1 MRKIFISIALVLV
14 SFVSAFAHDGINKE
28 CNLAIRVT
36 PGKADPEYEK
46 GEFIQLRILV
56 YPLDRT
62 QKTKIKTNDYTIK
75 VVTTKDYG
83 KREEKNYPMR
93 LDHEF
98 IHIATMQQNG
108 FVRFEVFVQNKDG
121 KNIEFYFGGFKR
133 QKAYD
138 GGAGVGL
145 DNLKQAI
152 EEPADF
158 DEFWAKQKK
167 MLADTPIKYTIKDA
181 PIKHEKLD
189 VYYVE
194 VECPNSRPATGI
206 LTVPKD
212 KTKKYSAMGIYD
224 GYSNAVNRNILS
236 WVPTDKIVF
245 HVNAHGYHMDK
256 DDAYYKEIQKSLSG
270 YAFKNEENMKPET
283 AYFYGMA
290 LRCMRS
296 LQFLK
301 QHSLYDGVNLEVQG
315 GSQGGLQTIW
325 CASLDHDVK
334 IARPDIPWCADL
346 GGYTK
351 GRLRGWRP
359 DYQKGLDYYDIVN
372 HAKRIPETCFVHI
385 TRAGLGDYVCPPSGI
400 TIFYNNLKCPKKI
413 TYVHDS
419 DHGYVNQGSL
429 RFEKE
434 SK

>member
-1 MRKIFISIALVLV
+1 MRKFFITIALVLV
-14 SFVSAFAHDGINKE
+14 LFASAFAHDGINKE

-36 PGKADPEYEK
+36 PEKADPEYEK
-46 GEFIQLRILV
+46 GETIKLKILV
-56 YPLDRT
+56 YPVDKNKVT
-62 QKTKIKTNDYTIK
+62 DKYTLR
-75 VVTTKDYG
+75 VVESKDFD
-83 KREEKNYPMR
+83 KSIEKNYPIT
-93 LDHEF
+93 LDKEF
-98 IHIATMQQNG
+98 VYTTRMDRDG

-121 KNIEFYFGGFKR
+121 KNIDFTFGGFKR

-145 DNLKQAI
+145 DNLKQAV
-152 EEPADF
+152 EEPTDF

-212 KTKKYSAMGIYD
+212 KSKKYPAMGLYD
-224 GYSNAVNRNILS
+224 GYSNTYIQKEPANVL
-236 WVPTDKIVF
+236 PDDKIVF
-245 HVNAHGYHMDK
+245 HLNAHGYNMGEDEN
-256 DDAYYKEIQKSLSG
+256 YYNEVKKSLKG
-270 YAFKNEENMKPET
+270 YAFKNDENANPET

-301 QHSLYDGVNLEVQG
+301 QHPLYDGVNLEVQG

-325 CASLDHDVK
+325 CAALDHDVK

-400 TIFYNNLKCPKKI
+400 TIVYNNLKCPKKI

-419 DHGYVNQGSL
+419 DHGYINQGSL